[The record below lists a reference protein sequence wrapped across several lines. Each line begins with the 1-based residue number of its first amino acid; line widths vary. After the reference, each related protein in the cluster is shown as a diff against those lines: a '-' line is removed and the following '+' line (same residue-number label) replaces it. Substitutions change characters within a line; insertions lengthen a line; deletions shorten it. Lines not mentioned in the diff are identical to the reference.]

1 MDTAVLH
8 TGFQSFPVIIRPD
21 LRLDH
26 LPTPMK
32 PAVFKPHAG
41 SIFLALHAFEFIVF
55 PEMNAFTVIE
65 QILLYRTPYG
75 RSDLLGYIR
84 VNEFLV
90 SALLYG
96 NIRMQLVFTESI
108 TSADVSKLLIDTVLV
123 FLGKIIF
130 PAGCQQ
136 LTILRILS

>member
-1 MDTAVLH
+1 MNA
-8 TGFQSFPVIIRPD
+8 FPVI
-21 LRLDH
+21 
-26 LPTPMK
+26 K
-32 PAVFKPHAG
+32 
-41 SIFLALHAFEFIVF
+41 
-55 PEMNAFTVIE
+55 
-65 QILLYRTPYG
+65 QILLYRTTYG

-130 PAGCQQ
+130 PAGRQEF
-136 LTILRILS
+136 TILRIPY